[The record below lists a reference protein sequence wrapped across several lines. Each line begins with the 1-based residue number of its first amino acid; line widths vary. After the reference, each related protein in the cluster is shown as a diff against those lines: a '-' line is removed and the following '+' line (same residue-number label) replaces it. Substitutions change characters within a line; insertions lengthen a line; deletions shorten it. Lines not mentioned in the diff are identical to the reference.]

1 MRVGILNGFKRQF
14 STSRCLSSVK
24 PQICIVG
31 AGPAGFYAA
40 QHIVKH
46 IPDAQVD
53 IYERLPVP
61 FGLVRFGVAPDHPE
75 VKNVIH
81 TFTKTAEQKNVRF
94 LGNINLG
101 TDVSVKELQNA
112 YHSVLLTYGADENR
126 RLNIPG
132 ENLDNVLSARNVVGW
147 YNGTPWDKNLK
158 IDLSGDTAAIIGQGN
173 VAMDVAR
180 ILLTPIDEL
189 KSTDITQYAL
199 EQIAASRIKKVHL
212 IGRRGPLQA
221 AFTIKELRE
230 MLKLN
235 GLNTSFNRDDF
246 FGIDKLVHSLPRP
259 KKRITELML
268 NSIDVKKPGATK
280 DFVLNFLRS
289 PVEFLPKAGQSERSQ
304 VGCVKLAI
312 NILRGEDYTKEVA
325 IATSQI
331 EALDCDLAITSIGY
345 KSVQADNEI
354 PFDQKKGV
362 VINSNYKVVDN
373 FYASGW
379 LATGPTGVILTTM
392 SNAFATADVMMKEIN
407 SAIDKLPLKPG
418 FEVIEHA
425 LKARNVQMVTWKD
438 WEKIDEY
445 EQQEGKKVGK
455 PREKIV
461 DIQEMLKI
469 AA

>member
-1 MRVGILNGFKRQF
+1 M
-14 STSRCLSSVK
+14 
-24 PQICIVG
+24 
-31 AGPAGFYAA
+31 
-40 QHIVKH
+40 
-46 IPDAQVD
+46 
-53 IYERLPVP
+53 
-61 FGLVRFGVAPDHPE
+61 
-75 VKNVIH
+75 
-81 TFTKTAEQKNVRF
+81 
-94 LGNINLG
+94 
-101 TDVSVKELQNA
+101 
-112 YHSVLLTYGADENR
+112 
-126 RLNIPG
+126 
-132 ENLDNVLSARNVVGW
+132 
-147 YNGTPWDKNLK
+147 
-158 IDLSGDTAAIIGQGN
+158 
-173 VAMDVAR
+173 
-180 ILLTPIDEL
+180 
-189 KSTDITQYAL
+189 

-392 SNAFATADVMMKEIN
+392 SNAFATADVMTKEIN

-455 PREKIV
+455 PRENIV

-469 AA
+469 AV